1 MHSMKS
7 LFKAVLN
14 AIARVLVWP
23 CAVLCWLE
31 VWFHPGREEWF
42 SIGAQAFSL
51 VPGTPGV
58 YLRRAFYRYTLD
70 YCAADCSIAFGS
82 IFAHRK
88 ATVES
93 GVYIGRCT
101 LLGSVILRRKCL
113 IGSRSSL
120 LSGGHLHSLNECG
133 EWSPAD
139 LSNLEQIEIGE
150 SAWLGEGVTVSA
162 NVGARAMV
170 SAGAVVSAPVPNQVM
185 VAGNPARF
193 VKRLFD
199 DKTESAKSQGML
211 AEQDQQRDESLV
223 AKS

>member
-1 MHSMKS
+1 MMKS
-7 LFKAVLN
+7 SFKVTSN
-14 AIARVLVWP
+14 AIAMVLVLP
-23 CAVLCWLE
+23 CAMLCWLE
-31 VWFHPGREEWF
+31 EWLYPGREEWF
-42 SIGAQAFSL
+42 SIWAQLFSL

-58 YLRRAFYRYTLD
+58 YLRRGFYRCTLD

-101 LLGSVILRRKCL
+101 MLGSVILRRKCL

-120 LSGGHLHSLNECG
+120 LSGGHLHSLNEYG
-133 EWSPAD
+133 EWTPAD
-139 LSNLEQIEIGE
+139 LKNLEQIEIGE

-162 NVGARAMV
+162 NVGASAMV
-170 SAGAVVSAPVPNQVM
+170 SAGAVVSAPVPNQVL

-193 VKRLFD
+193 VKRLAQDIVGSTGSQDMTGKQD
-199 DKTESAKSQGML
+199 DQRFEPL
-211 AEQDQQRDESLV
+211 AI
-223 AKS
+223 K

>member
-1 MHSMKS
+1 MQSMKS
-7 LFKAVLN
+7 RFKVVSN
-14 AIARVLVWP
+14 AIAMVLVWP

-31 VWFHPGREEWF
+31 EWIHPGREEWF
-42 SIGAQAFSL
+42 SIWAQAYSL

-58 YLRRAFYRYTLD
+58 YLRRAFYRLTLD
-70 YCAADCSIAFGS
+70 YCAANCSIAFGS

-101 LLGSVILRRKCL
+101 LLGSVILRRNCL

-120 LSGGHLHSLNECG
+120 LSGGHLHSLDECG
-133 EWSPAD
+133 EWTPAD
-139 LSNLEQIEIGE
+139 LSKLEQIEIGE
-150 SAWLGEGVTVSA
+150 SAWLGEGVTISA

-170 SAGAVVSAPVPNQVM
+170 SAGTVVSAPVPSHVM

-193 VKRLFD
+193 VKRLLD
-199 DKTESAKSQGML
+199 DSVDSSKGLGANG
-211 AEQDQQRDESLV
+211 QRDDSLV
-223 AKS
+223 VTS